1 MNIWVAGD
9 VCLAGE
15 PEQTLPV
22 HARTVW
28 DGLLTQRRPTDV
40 LIANL
45 ENALSNAGNPKPF
58 KWANLRAAPEWV
70 RLLRGLDVAVLS
82 NNHIGDFG
90 EIGIDQTLKALVL
103 EGISTVGYGA
113 NLEAAARPLI
123 VKRGDARLAVVAQCC
138 PTTNGENYATHTTA
152 GVPTLS
158 VKLLRDQISA
168 ARSQADAVLVYF
180 HWGCEHVHHAVPDQ
194 VRLGRLAVRFGA
206 DAVVGCHGHVIQ
218 SYECYDG
225 RWVFH
230 GLGNFLFG
238 PVFFQTVSPDGVP
251 VTARHE
257 QLPANQESLV
267 VQFELV
273 DGKPGER
280 LRLANVQPFRFG
292 QDFVARPIP
301 RAALSFDLD
310 AVNRRLARYAA
321 LHSRE
326 LQDDGELLFQAT
338 VRNGILAYWYS
349 SPPIRRADCFAPTSI
364 LRRAWR
370 KTRRLTA
377 HLTE

>member
-1 MNIWVAGD
+1 MNLWVVGD

-15 PEQTLPV
+15 PEQTLPTV
-22 HARTVW
+22 ADTVW
-28 DGLLTQRRPTDV
+28 DRLLPQRKPTDV
-40 LIANL
+40 LVANL
-45 ENALSNAGNPKPF
+45 ENALSNRGEPRPF
-58 KWANLRAAPEWV
+58 KWANLRAAPEAV

-82 NNHIGDFG
+82 NNHISDFG
-90 EIGIDQTLKALVL
+90 EAGVDQTLEALAL
-103 EGISTVGYGA
+103 ERIAPVGYGP
-113 NLEAAARPLI
+113 NLESAARPLI
-123 VKRGDARLAVVAQCC
+123 VKRDGATVAVVAQCC

-158 VKLLRDQISA
+158 VKLLRDQIAA
-168 ARSQADAVLVYF
+168 ARSQADATLVYF
-180 HWGCEHVHHAVPDQ
+180 HWGCEQAHHAVPDQ
-194 VRLGRLAVRFGA
+194 VRLGRLAVQFGA

-218 SYECYDG
+218 SYECYRG

-238 PVFFQTVSPDGVP
+238 PVFSRTVSPDGVP
-251 VTARHE
+251 MVARHE

-267 VQFELV
+267 VQFELI

-280 LRLANVQPFRFG
+280 LRLAAVQPFRFA
-292 QDFVARPIP
+292 QHSIPSPIP
-301 RAALSFDLD
+301 RAALSVDLD

-326 LQDDGELLFQAT
+326 LRDDREPMFHAT

-349 SPPIRRADCFAPTSI
+349 EPPIRKADCSAPRA
-364 LRRAWR
+364 LVQRAWR
-370 KTRRLTA
+370 KTRRLTTR
-377 HLTE
+377 LTK